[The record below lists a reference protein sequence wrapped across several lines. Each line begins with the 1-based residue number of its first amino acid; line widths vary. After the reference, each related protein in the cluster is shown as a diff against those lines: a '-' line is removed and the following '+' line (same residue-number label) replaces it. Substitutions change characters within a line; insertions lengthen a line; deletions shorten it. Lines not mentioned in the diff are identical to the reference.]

1 MNGNDNRD
9 IRQVLHRCGELVRYP
24 KLMAV
29 GGLGLAL
36 MLGAPLM
43 EEEKMAI
50 PNSDSTYA
58 VEVRRSDEKV
68 WEEKLEK
75 ILSSIDGA
83 GKVEVAVQIDE
94 EKRIE
99 HEKNRTHE
107 KRTVTEGENGAETI
121 EEKIT
126 EELPMRREN
135 GVESPIAR
143 RTLRPAV
150 KGVLVVAEGGASSAV
165 REDIRDAVETATGV
179 APYRI
184 KVLAKKREGISR

>member
-1 MNGNDNRD
+1 MNGKDNSD
-9 IRQVLHRCGELVRYP
+9 IRQMWHRWRDIVRYP
-24 KLMAV
+24 RLMAV

-36 MLGAPLM
+36 MLGAPLL
-43 EEEKMAI
+43 EEEKTMPPHHDTAY
-50 PNSDSTYA
+50 TA
-58 VEVRRSDEKV
+58 EVRRSDEKA

-83 GKVEVAVQIDE
+83 GAVDVIVQIEE

-107 KRTVTEGENGAETI
+107 KRTVTEGKNGASTV

-135 GVESPIAR
+135 GAESPIAK
-143 RTLRPAV
+143 RTLRPTI
-150 KGVLVVAEGGASSAV
+150 KGVLVVAEGGNRSTV

-179 APYRI
+179 ASYRI
-184 KVLAKKREGISR
+184 KVLAKKREGIAK

>member
-1 MNGNDNRD
+1 MKGNDNGD
-9 IRQVLHRCGELVRYP
+9 IRQIWHRCRELVRYP
-24 KLMAV
+24 RLVAI

-36 MLGAPLM
+36 MLCAPLL
-43 EEEKMAI
+43 EEETTISPSK
-50 PNSDSTYA
+50 DDTYA
-58 VEVRRSDEKV
+58 VEVRHSDEKV

-83 GKVEVAVQIDE
+83 GAVDVIVQIDE

-99 HEKNRTHE
+99 HEKNRIHE
-107 KRTVTEGENGAETI
+107 RRTVTEGQTGAETI

-143 RTLRPAV
+143 RTLRPAI

-179 APYRI
+179 AAYRI
-184 KVLAKKREGISR
+184 KVLAKKREGRSR

>member
-1 MNGNDNRD
+1 MNGKDNGER
-9 IRQVLHRCGELVRYP
+9 RAEWRRWRELVRYP
-24 KLMAV
+24 RLMAV

-43 EEEKMAI
+43 EEEQAI
-50 PNSDSTYA
+50 PRSNDTAYIA
-58 VEVRRSDEKV
+58 EIKHSDEKA

-83 GKVEVAVQIDE
+83 GAVDVIVQIDE

-107 KRTVTEGENGAETI
+107 KRTVTEGQNGAETI

-143 RTLRPAV
+143 RTLKPII
-150 KGVLVVAEGGASSAV
+150 KGVLVVAEGGTSSTV

-179 APYRI
+179 ASYRI
-184 KVLAKKREGISR
+184 KVLAKKREGIER

>member
-1 MNGNDNRD
+1 M
-9 IRQVLHRCGELVRYP
+9 P
-24 KLMAV
+24 SA
-29 GGLGLAL
+29 
-36 MLGAPLM
+36 
-43 EEEKMAI
+43 
-50 PNSDSTYA
+50 DSTYA
-58 VEVRRSDEKV
+58 VEMRRSDEKV

-83 GKVEVAVQIDE
+83 GNVEVAVQIDE

-107 KRTVTEGENGAETI
+107 KRTVTEGQSGAETI

-143 RTLRPAV
+143 RTLRPAI

-184 KVLAKKREGISR
+184 KVLAKKREGRSR

>member
-1 MNGNDNRD
+1 MNGKDNGD
-9 IRQVLHRCGELVRYP
+9 SKAVWRQWRGMVRYP
-24 KLMAV
+24 RLMAV

-43 EEEKMAI
+43 EEEKTTPISNDAAYI
-50 PNSDSTYA
+50 P
-58 VEVRRSDEKV
+58 EVRHSDEKA

-75 ILSSIDGA
+75 ILSSIEGA
-83 GKVEVAVQIDE
+83 GAVDVIVQIDE

-107 KRTVTEGENGAETI
+107 KRTVTEGQNGAETI

-135 GVESPIAR
+135 GVESPIAS
-143 RTLRPAV
+143 RTLRPAI
-150 KGVLVVAEGGASSAV
+150 KGVLVVAEGGSSSAV

-179 APYRI
+179 ASYRI
-184 KVLAKKREGISR
+184 KVLAKKREGIAR

>member
-1 MNGNDNRD
+1 MNGKDNGD
-9 IRQVLHRCGELVRYP
+9 IRQIWRRCGEIVRYP
-24 KLMAV
+24 RFLAV

-36 MLGAPLM
+36 MLGAPLLD
-43 EEEKMAI
+43 EEKPTMPSA
-50 PNSDSTYA
+50 DSTYA
-58 VEVRRSDEKV
+58 VEMRRSDEKV

-83 GKVEVAVQIDE
+83 GNVEVAVQIDE

-107 KRTVTEGENGAETI
+107 KRTVTEGQSGAETI

-143 RTLRPAV
+143 RTLRPAI

-184 KVLAKKREGISR
+184 KVLAKKREGMSR

>member
-1 MNGNDNRD
+1 MKENGNGDS
-9 IRQVLHRCGELVRYP
+9 RQIWHRCREVVRYP
-24 KLMAV
+24 RLVAI

-36 MLGAPLM
+36 MLGAPLL
-43 EEEKMAI
+43 EEEKTVS
-50 PNSDSTYA
+50 PNDGHTYT
-58 VEVRRSDEKV
+58 VETRHSDEKV

-83 GKVEVAVQIDE
+83 GTVDVIVQIEE

-99 HEKNRTHE
+99 HEKNRIHE
-107 KRTVTEGENGAETI
+107 KRTVTDGPNGGETI

-150 KGVLVVAEGGASSAV
+150 KGVLVVAEGGTSSAV

-179 APYRI
+179 ASYRI
-184 KVLAKKREGISR
+184 KVLTKKREEITR

>member
-1 MNGNDNRD
+1 MNPKDNGEIRQIWHQWRD
-9 IRQVLHRCGELVRYP
+9 IVRYP
-24 KLMAV
+24 RLMAV

-36 MLGAPLM
+36 MLGAPLF
-43 EEEKMAI
+43 EEEKAVS
-50 PNSDSTYA
+50 PSSDITYTA
-58 VEVRRSDEKV
+58 EVRRSDEQA

-83 GKVEVAVQIDE
+83 GTVDVIVQIEE

-107 KRTVTEGENGAETI
+107 KRTVTEGKNGASTI

-135 GVESPIAR
+135 GTESPIAK
-143 RTLRPAV
+143 RTLRPV
-150 KGVLVVAEGGASSAV
+150 IKGVLVVAEGGTSSAV

-179 APYRI
+179 AAYRI
-184 KVLAKKREGISR
+184 KVLAKKREGPAR